1 MQKIRLNKRSL
12 IRWKVYIDRARMYIG
27 YLQFLMIGMIFLES
41 FEGGPIGDIIFNN
54 LYIAVP
60 ILLFLFVVLSLI
72 VGFLDTR
79 LGLREEELRNAS
91 SSNPVLRE
99 IQQDLKQMMSE
110 LDEIKAEMKS
120 RKEER

>member
-1 MQKIRLNKRSL
+1 MNRIKFNKRSL

-41 FEGGPIGDIIFNN
+41 FKGLPIGDFIFNN

-60 ILLFLFVVLSLI
+60 ILLFLFVALSLI

-79 LGLREEELRNAS
+79 LGFREEELRNAS

-120 RKEER
+120 RKEEK